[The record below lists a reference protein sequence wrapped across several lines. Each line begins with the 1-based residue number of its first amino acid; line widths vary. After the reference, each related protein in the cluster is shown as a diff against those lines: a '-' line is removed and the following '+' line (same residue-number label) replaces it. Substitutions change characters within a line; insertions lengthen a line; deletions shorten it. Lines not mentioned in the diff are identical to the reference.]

1 MGNMARTHG
10 HGNPDW
16 TRDETILALRL
27 YFECG
32 ASMPSKNDLRVQR
45 LSSVLRAFPYHAE
58 AARKDTFR
66 NADGV
71 TFKLHNLHS
80 VATGK
85 GFANTSKTDREIW
98 QSFGSN
104 PQQVMELAALI
115 EASVNLQEAEV
126 SGAVDDDVEEFFEGR
141 VLTLVHKRRE
151 RHPKVRKALLA
162 SRRRKNG
169 LLLCDLCYMGSAAQ
183 GTIFEDAIFE
193 AHHLLPLGLASSE
206 RKTHLRDMALVCGNC
221 HRLIHRLITHHK
233 RWLDLPEC
241 RDILQ
246 SLRNSSAAIVS

>member
-1 MGNMARTHG
+1 MARTNG

-32 ASMPSKNDLRVQR
+32 ESMPSKNDLRVQR
-45 LSSVLRAFPYHAE
+45 LSTILRAFPYHAE

-66 NADGV
+66 NPDGV
-71 TFKLHNLHS
+71 AFKLHNLRS

-104 PQQVMELAALI
+104 PERVMELAALI
-115 EASVNLQEAEV
+115 EASVNLQEVEGFSSVA
-126 SGAVDDDVEEFFEGR
+126 DDAEEFFEGR
-141 VLTLVHKRRE
+141 ILTLMHKRRE
-151 RHPKVRKALLA
+151 RHAGVRKALLA
-162 SRRRKNG
+162 SHRRKNG
-169 LLLCDLCYMGSAAQ
+169 LLCCDLCGVRSAAQ

-193 AHHLLPLGLASSE
+193 AHHLLPLGLASTE
-206 RKTHLRDMALVCGNC
+206 RKTRLGDMALVCGNC
-221 HRLIHRLITHHK
+221 HRLIHRLIAHHK

-241 RDILQ
+241 RGILQ
-246 SLRNSSAAIVS
+246 GWRNSSAATIS